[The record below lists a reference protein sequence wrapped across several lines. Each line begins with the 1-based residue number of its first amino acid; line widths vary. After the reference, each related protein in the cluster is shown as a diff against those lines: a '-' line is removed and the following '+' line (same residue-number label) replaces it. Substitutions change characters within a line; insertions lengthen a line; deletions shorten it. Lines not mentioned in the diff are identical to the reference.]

1 MVYFRFVSILIFFL
15 LVILVLPGNT
25 FITLL
30 KSITL
35 VFRAVGSFLAIIYVS
50 NYTGYISHL
59 SKANIAWEDIIYQ
72 ILKTFRY
79 FFTLYC

>member
-59 SKANIAWEDIIYQ
+59 SKANIAWEDIIY
-72 ILKTFRY
+72 
-79 FFTLYC
+79 

>member
-25 FITLL
+25 FITLF

-50 NYTGYISHL
+50 NYTGYISYL
-59 SKANIAWEDIIYQ
+59 SKANIAWEDIIY
-72 ILKTFRY
+72 
-79 FFTLYC
+79 